1 MYFCLHPEYFV
12 KLFRC
17 VRQKGAENLSIRFI
31 STKRFKTETSRIF
44 FLHQASC
51 YNFKLVK
58 LHKGEYAVR
67 GIPQSSETLQGAAKW
82 DEILTLQEDSLLAE
96 VSLGKRERGERPLKA
111 FDAFFCVAS
120 DHICGRN

>member
-1 MYFCLHPEYFV
+1 MLDKKVPKISPSGLYPLNVLKQKPAEFFFCIKP
-12 KLFRC
+12 
-17 VRQKGAENLSIRFI
+17 
-31 STKRFKTETSRIF
+31 
-44 FLHQASC
+44 
-51 YNFKLVK
+51 LVK

-96 VSLGKRERGERPLKA
+96 VSLGKREKGERRLKA

-120 DHICGRN
+120 GHICGRN